1 MCVEKYAMKWVH
13 LQEGW
18 RDRDL
23 AQIGISCLSWFCQL
37 QWNPIN
43 APIELM
49 SDLVCVQGI

>member
-18 RDRDL
+18 HDRDL

-37 QWNPIN
+37 QLNPIN
-43 APIELM
+43 APIELK